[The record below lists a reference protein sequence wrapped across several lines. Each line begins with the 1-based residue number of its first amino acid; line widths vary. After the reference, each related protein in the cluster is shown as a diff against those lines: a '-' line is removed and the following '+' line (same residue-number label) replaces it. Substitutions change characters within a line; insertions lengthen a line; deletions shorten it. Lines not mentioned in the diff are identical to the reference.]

1 MKIKLKHVKKESG
14 EGYNETMKGG
24 NEMKKFGLLLA
35 GGIAAMVLLST
46 IGPLVGLAVSLVI
59 LYFILKQFL
68 KAETKKAKVGLA
80 VLGIFVLLAT
90 LHNIPALIGVAA
102 AAVLYLVYK
111 KWTGVKPAFKK
122 DKHDPFIHF
131 EKQWNE
137 IKHH

>member
-1 MKIKLKHVKKESG
+1 MI
-14 EGYNETMKGG
+14 
-24 NEMKKFGLLLA
+24 
-35 GGIAAMVLLST
+35 LLST
-46 IGPLVGLAVSLVI
+46 IGPLVGLAVSIVI

-80 VLGIFVLLAT
+80 VLGIFVLLAS

-111 KWTGVKPAFKK
+111 KWNQSKHTVKK
-122 DKHDPFIHF
+122 DENDPFVNF

-137 IKHH
+137 LKHN